1 MNKLISLLPFLSILL
16 ILGTTSCKKKCVIE
30 KDDVNGG
37 SIISDVIFYPSAG
50 YMTSSMGGNYVIDA
64 SHPYANEIQ
73 IGFAQGA
80 KAPVNYSNYT
90 VLCYPTNAKC
100 NAAYDRTVTIDNAL
114 GTVVYKIVVTQC
126 ANCEETRTAENYV
139 LVPTFPASYFVYYD
153 VSYVEK

>member
-16 ILGTTSCKKKCVIE
+16 ILSITSCKKKCVIE
-30 KDDVNGG
+30 KEDINGG
-37 SIISDVIFYPSAG
+37 SIIQDVIFYPSSG

-73 IGFAQGA
+73 IGFAKDA

-100 NAAYDRTVTIDNAL
+100 NAAYDRAVTIDNTL

-126 ANCEETRTAENYV
+126 ANCEEIRTVENYV
-139 LVPTFPASYFVYYD
+139 LVPKFPSSYLVSYD

>member
-1 MNKLISLLPFLSILL
+1 M
-16 ILGTTSCKKKCVIE
+16 
-30 KDDVNGG
+30 
-37 SIISDVIFYPSAG
+37 
-50 YMTSSMGGNYVIDA
+50 
-64 SHPYANEIQ
+64 EIQ

-126 ANCEETRTAENYV
+126 ANCEETRNAENYV
-139 LVPTFPASYFVYYD
+139 LVPTFPSSYLVYYD